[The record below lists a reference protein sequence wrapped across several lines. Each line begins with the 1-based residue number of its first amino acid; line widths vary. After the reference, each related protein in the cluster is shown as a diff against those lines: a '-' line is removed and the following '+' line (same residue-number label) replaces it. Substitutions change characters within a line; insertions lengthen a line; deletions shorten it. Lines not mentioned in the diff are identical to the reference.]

1 MPWSTP
7 LKVRNHLLPAI
18 DQRLTWPN
26 TSIWPPQA
34 SRGVYIVTERLWNG
48 YAYPNPN
55 LVGPPK
61 IRSSAMLGR
70 ALHGIPPQFAY
81 RFGLLLIGLAGYGD
95 QTWIAQN
102 AYDLLS
108 YVGWENPIMN
118 PLDFY
123 CTWRT
128 DYQCPSCAEVQLYS
142 FFCRTVK
149 QGTLSAVTT
158 TIHLIP

>member
-1 MPWSTP
+1 MHTRTPTWSDLPRFARP
-7 LKVRNHLLPAI
+7 LCWEERCAGF
-18 DQRLTWPN
+18 
-26 TSIWPPQA
+26 PP
-34 SRGVYIVTERLWNG
+34 SR
-48 YAYPNPN
+48 
-55 LVGPPK
+55 
-61 IRSSAMLGR
+61 
-70 ALHGIPPQFAY
+70 F
-81 RFGLLLIGLAGYGD
+81 RFVLLLIGLAGYGD

-108 YVGWENPIMN
+108 YVGWENPIIN

-123 CTWRT
+123 CAWRT